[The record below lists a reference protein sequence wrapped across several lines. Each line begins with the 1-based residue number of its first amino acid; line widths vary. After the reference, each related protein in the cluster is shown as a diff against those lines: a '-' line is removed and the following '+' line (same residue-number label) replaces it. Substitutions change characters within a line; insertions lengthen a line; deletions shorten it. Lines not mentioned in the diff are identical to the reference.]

1 MKALFAT
8 LLLLLVP
15 TLAAADVYTAFPK
28 GTFTL
33 HTYAAYTDDV
43 ESADYAIPSV
53 NVGAGWYVWDS
64 FAIGAEASVLG
75 FYSGNGDDTEAFS
88 LGVFLRHH
96 FVETKN
102 YTIFFDALFA
112 PTYADSPTPGD
123 GTHFNFITRLGFG
136 TTVPIAEKLD
146 FIGGV
151 RFFHL
156 SNANMHGRDEN
167 PAINGVQGYAG
178 LMWRW

>member
-1 MKALFAT
+1 MKFLLAT
-8 LLLLLVP
+8 LALLLAP
-15 TLAAADVYTAFPK
+15 ACALADEYTAFPK

-33 HTYAAYTDDV
+33 HTYAAYTQDV
-43 ESADYAIPSV
+43 ESTTYAIPSV

-64 FAIGAEASVLG
+64 FAIGAEAGVLG
-75 FYSGNGDDTEAFS
+75 FYDGNGRDTEAVS

-96 FVETKN
+96 FIETKN

-112 PTYADSPTPGD
+112 PTYADAKTPGD
-123 GTHFNFITRLGFG
+123 GTNFNFLTRLGLG
-136 TTVPIAEKLD
+136 ATVPIAENLD

-156 SNANMHGRDEN
+156 SNANLHGRDEN
-167 PAINGVQGYAG
+167 PAINGIQGYAG
-178 LMWRW
+178 VMWRW